1 MGVTFR
7 NPDYLIKGFRK
18 SLKNFAIASI
28 YFVDLLAYNYN
39 AVKRMST
46 LKRNYIF
53 DFDSTLTKVEALDV
67 LAEITLVDNPK
78 KAAII
83 QEIIDIT
90 NLGIDGD
97 ISFTESLEKRI
108 KLLNASKSDLNGLI
122 SKLSEQVSVSIESN
136 KAFFE
141 EYSDDIYVIS
151 AGFKEFIVPIV
162 AAYNIPAERVYAN
175 TFEFDTQDKIVGFD
189 RKNPLSV
196 HNGKIK
202 CLRDL
207 NLDGEIQVIG
217 DGYSDAVTREAGVA
231 DKFFAY
237 TENVSRDKT
246 TKNADYIT
254 PNLDEFLFVNKL
266 PRSISYPK
274 NRIKI
279 LLLENVHKDAFEKLS
294 KDGFTVETVSK
305 SLSEKELIEKIKDV
319 HVLGI
324 RSKTQVTKKVIAA
337 AEKLMVVGAFC
348 IGTKQIDLDVCK
360 ENGVVVFNAPYSNT
374 RSVVELAIGE
384 IIMLM
389 RSVFHRSTELHK
401 GKWNK
406 TADGSREVRGKKLGI
421 VGYGNIGKQLSILAE
436 ALGMDVYYYDVEDK
450 LALGNATKI
459 NKLADLLAISDVI
472 TLHIDDNAA
481 NKNFIGKKEIS
492 QMKEGVHL
500 VNLSRGFVVDI
511 DALKAGLKS
520 GKIAGAA
527 VDVYPEEP
535 RANGDF
541 YTELKGLD
549 NVILTPHVGGSTE
562 EAQKDIADFVPNK
575 IMAYINSGNTV
586 DAVNFPNI
594 RLPKHKNA
602 HRFLHI
608 HENVPGVMARIN
620 KVLAKYDMNI
630 IGQYLSTDAKV
641 GYVITDLDKEYN
653 PKVIKKLKDVD
664 GTIKFRVLY

>member
-1 MGVTFR
+1 
-7 NPDYLIKGFRK
+7 
-18 SLKNFAIASI
+18 
-28 YFVDLLAYNYN
+28 
-39 AVKRMST
+39 MST

-53 DFDSTLTKVEALDV
+53 DFDSTLTRVEALDV
-67 LAEITLVDNPK
+67 LAEITLANHPK
-78 KAAII
+78 RE
-83 QEIIDIT
+83 EIIKEIIEIT
-90 NLGIDGD
+90 NRGIDGEV
-97 ISFTESLEKRI
+97 SFTESLDRRI
-108 KLLNASKSDLNGLI
+108 HLLHAKKSDLIDLI
-122 SKLSEQVSVSIESN
+122 VALKKQVSVSIEKN
-136 KAFFE
+136 KEFFE
-141 EYSDDIYVIS
+141 KHADDIYVIS
-151 AGFKEFIVPIV
+151 AGFKEFIIPIV
-162 AAYNIPAERVYAN
+162 AEYNIPEDRVYAN
-175 TFEFDTQDKIVGFD
+175 TFEYDGNDVIVGFD
-189 RKNPLSV
+189 RENPLSV

-207 NLDGEIQVIG
+207 NLEGEIQVIG

-231 DKFFAY
+231 HKFFAY
-237 TENVSRDKT
+237 TENVTRNKT
-246 TKNADYIT
+246 IENADHIA

-266 PRSISYPK
+266 TRNISYPK

-279 LLLENVHKDAFEKLS
+279 LLLENVHPDAFDKLS

-305 SLSEKELIEKIKDV
+305 SLSEDELIERIKEV

-324 RSKTQVTKKVIAA
+324 RSKTQVTKKVIEA

-348 IGTKQIDLDVCK
+348 IGTKQIDLDACK

-389 RSVFHRSTELHK
+389 RSVFQRSTELHN
-401 GKWNK
+401 GQWNK
-406 TADGSREVRGKKLGI
+406 TAQGSREVRGKKLGI
-421 VGYGNIGKQLSILAE
+421 VGYGNIGKQLSVLAE

-459 NKLADLLAISDVI
+459 EKLSELLAISDVV

-481 NKNFIGKKEIS
+481 NKNFIGAKEIS
-492 QMKEGVHL
+492 QMKQGAHL
-500 VNLSRGFVVDI
+500 VNLSRGFVLDI
-511 DALKAGLKS
+511 KALTEALKS
-520 GKIAGAA
+520 GAIAGAA

-535 RANGDF
+535 AKNGDF
-541 YTELKGLD
+541 YTDLKGLN

-594 RLPKHKNA
+594 RLPKHNNA

-608 HENVPGVMARIN
+608 HENVPGVMAKIN

-630 IGQYLSTDAKV
+630 TGQYLSTDDKV
-641 GYVITDLDKEYN
+641 GYVITDLDKDYN
-653 PKVIKKLKDVD
+653 TKVIKKLKEVE